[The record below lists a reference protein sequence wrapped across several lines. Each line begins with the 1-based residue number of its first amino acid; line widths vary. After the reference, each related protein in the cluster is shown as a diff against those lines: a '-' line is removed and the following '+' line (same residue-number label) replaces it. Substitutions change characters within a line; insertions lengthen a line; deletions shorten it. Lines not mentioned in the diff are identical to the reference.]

1 MFMEKLFA
9 FLRPLFR
16 VALDPVGQ
24 LDLNTF
30 QLH

>member
-1 MFMEKLFA
+1 MFMKKLFA
-9 FLRPLFR
+9 FSRPLFR

-24 LDLNTF
+24 LDLSTF